1 MLLTHF
7 TKLTWPPED
16 FDDFCIQV
24 NRKARSEPLDMKT
37 TEWRFWWF
45 RLYQWLNSQTKD
57 VKKDAWAL
65 IDWKRKQV
73 SHNNAAGKTYGYKG
87 KSS

>member
-1 MLLTHF
+1 
-7 TKLTWPPED
+7 
-16 FDDFCIQV
+16 
-24 NRKARSEPLDMKT
+24 MKT